1 METATI
7 KRDARVF
14 VEDGEL
20 GRVKHVVIDPRT
32 REVTHLVI
40 RRDGDD
46 RLIPTS
52 RIVAI
57 DGQVVRLEGDRARYY
72 SASLFDRE
80 QFRPVD
86 EDVARDESQGASLHG
101 GAPLIDAE
109 EDAVEIGG
117 TGDVQ
122 RYDRYDA
129 GTEPTPPP
137 AVPAEADGSYHLQLK
152 EERLNVTTEPVQVGA
167 VRVSKRIA
175 ERLETVTVPVREERL
190 IVEVMP
196 GSGRVRIGER
206 ELQEGETLEVLLFE
220 ERAVAGKEVVISEDV
235 VVRKDV
241 VERQE
246 EVRETVRREELVVDQ
261 DDDLIVE
268 DEEQE
273 GERAYAP
280 TASPIVEPT
289 MRMRRPEGIG

>member
-46 RLIPTS
+46 CLIPTS

-72 SASLFDRE
+72 TVSRFDRE

-109 EDAVEIGG
+109 EDAVKIGG

-129 GTEPTPPP
+129 GTEPPP

-190 IVEVMP
+190 IIEVMP
-196 GSGRVRIGER
+196 GSSRVRIGER

-246 EVRETVRREELVVDQ
+246 EVRETVRREELAVDQ

-268 DEEQE
+268 DAEQE

-280 TASPIVEPT
+280 AASPIVEPT